1 MPMIKGN
8 LPSSALHACNMTC
21 YILLN
26 SDYRIV
32 EVTSFTIFDAEGE
45 GVQSKANQ

>member
-1 MPMIKGN
+1 MKGN

-26 SDYRIV
+26 SVYRIV
-32 EVTSFTIFDAEGE
+32 EVTRFTIFDAEGE
-45 GVQSKANQ
+45 GVQAKANQ